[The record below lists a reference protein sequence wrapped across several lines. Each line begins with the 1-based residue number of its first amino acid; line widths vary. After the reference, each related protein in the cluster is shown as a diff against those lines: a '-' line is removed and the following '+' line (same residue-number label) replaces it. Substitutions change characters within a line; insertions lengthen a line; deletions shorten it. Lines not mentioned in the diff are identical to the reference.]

1 MQEILVQLNRVRG
14 VGGSLLVSNEGL
26 PIASALRDG
35 TDESKLAA
43 SIGPLVEHATRI
55 CTLIELGQPRHFQ
68 ANGSHG
74 TLLMTA
80 AGGGYLVVLVD
91 PGANLAMLQLET
103 KPFLERL
110 AQRLSL

>member
-35 TDESKLAA
+35 IDEAKLAA
-43 SIGPLVEHATRI
+43 EMGPLVEQANLLCKH
-55 CTLIELGQPRHFQ
+55 LSLGTPRHLQ
-68 ANGSHG
+68 ANGSQG
-74 TLLMTA
+74 TLLMTV
-80 AGGGYLVVLVD
+80 AGSGYLVVLVD

>member
-26 PIASALRDG
+26 SIASALRDG
-35 TDESKLAA
+35 TDETKLAA
-43 SIGPLVEHATRI
+43 SIGPLVENAALLCRSM
-55 CTLIELGQPRHFQ
+55 ELGTVRHFQ
-68 ANGSHG
+68 ASGSQG

-80 AGGGYLVVLVD
+80 AGSGYLVVLVD

>member
-1 MQEILVQLNRVRG
+1 MQDILVQLNRVRG

-35 TDESKLAA
+35 TDEARLAA
-43 SIGPLVEHATRI
+43 EIGPLIEHANLL
-55 CTLIELGQPRHFQ
+55 CQHLSLGVPRHFQ

-80 AGGGYLVVLVD
+80 AGSGYLVVLVD